1 MYFGITNYYY
11 NLKLT
16 YTIVLFLYHAGR
28 TNTIAL
34 FCCFTRFWYLL
45 SLSTQMWCRRKYTR
59 QGKNI
64 IIHSIFLYFLYN
76 FLQNNYWYLSKI
88 FVVHM
93 STYFSFLY
101 FLVWK
106 NRQILCI
113 CPWWNWSKC
122 FDIQVKNCIF
132 LLLKKI
138 RLWF

>member
-1 MYFGITNYYY
+1 MINTVSNQSYYTYFGITNYYY

-64 IIHSIFLYFLYN
+64 IIHCIFLYFLCN

-93 STYFSFLY
+93 STY
-101 FLVWK
+101 
-106 NRQILCI
+106 
-113 CPWWNWSKC
+113 
-122 FDIQVKNCIF
+122 
-132 LLLKKI
+132 LLLFFIFFSMEKPPNSMYMPLVKLI
-138 RLWF
+138 